1 MCGERAA
8 TILRTASEQAAQLK
22 QQIQALGQTF
32 DLTLV
37 HSLHLDTAIAELR
50 IAAWWSWLKP
60 AFWNARSQYR
70 QIARGLTKDSLAMAN
85 DLELLRNHTAS
96 CRAFA
101 ANAEVAAA
109 CGHEFRGLDSDF
121 ATLERTASWAG
132 VVRQKLQGRTALEQR
147 LRTFLLEGA
156 STDLQVFANEWD
168 SNASAFGVATQAEQS
183 CRDRK
188 AEEIAADKDAAAE
201 AADRLANW
209 ASQLRLPDSSD
220 GATLLQW
227 GKVAKSLRELWA
239 QIEAHPAGRDL
250 VAPPIGNAAE
260 ALDRGRELLDF
271 ARRVEA
277 LGLAAEHTQIVYH
290 AAADERLS
298 SLRREAATF
307 LERHREAATARSR
320 AINAGIPAD
329 ALEQKHGQGAA
340 LLRHLKTAIDGH
352 ARLAPWCEYLSARSD
367 VASER
372 AEPIVNCLES
382 ETGSVAELPRA
393 FDVVLYRSLSAAL
406 YKENPDLSSF
416 AGVKHEEA
424 RARFQQ
430 LDRELLN
437 LNRQSLAADLC
448 RRSAPSGNARGKA
461 AEFTNL
467 ALITREIGKQKRH
480 VPIRGLLNRS
490 GGAILALTP
499 CLMMS
504 PLSVAQFITSNQLTF
519 DLLVIDEA
527 SQMRPEDAL
536 GAVARAK
543 NVVVVGDPMQLPPT
557 SFFQAWEA
565 EEDEDDETETVQGE
579 SILDLAL
586 GAFHPA
592 RDLRWHY
599 RSKHEDLIRSSN
611 RHFYEDRLLVF
622 PSPTDSSA
630 NLGVELNYVEGT
642 YNANTNAIEGQAI
655 VKAVAHIANRFP
667 DQSLGVVAMNQK
679 QRDLISELIDDE
691 AAPPAR

>member
-220 GATLLQW
+220 GATTSSYSILVIVHRL
-227 GKVAKSLRELWA
+227 GIPHVASNQMAAQQGLSTSKSGIV
-239 QIEAHPAGRDL
+239 Q
-250 VAPPIGNAAE
+250 VNA
-260 ALDRGRELLDF
+260 
-271 ARRVEA
+271 
-277 LGLAAEHTQIVYH
+277 
-290 AAADERLS
+290 
-298 SLRREAATF
+298 LRR
-307 LERHREAATARSR
+307 S
-320 AINAGIPAD
+320 
-329 ALEQKHGQGAA
+329 GQ
-340 LLRHLKTAIDGH
+340 
-352 ARLAPWCEYLSARSD
+352 
-367 VASER
+367 
-372 AEPIVNCLES
+372 
-382 ETGSVAELPRA
+382 
-393 FDVVLYRSLSAAL
+393 
-406 YKENPDLSSF
+406 
-416 AGVKHEEA
+416 
-424 RARFQQ
+424 
-430 LDRELLN
+430 
-437 LNRQSLAADLC
+437 
-448 RRSAPSGNARGKA
+448 
-461 AEFTNL
+461 
-467 ALITREIGKQKRH
+467 
-480 VPIRGLLNRS
+480 
-490 GGAILALTP
+490 
-499 CLMMS
+499 
-504 PLSVAQFITSNQLTF
+504 
-519 DLLVIDEA
+519 
-527 SQMRPEDAL
+527 
-536 GAVARAK
+536 
-543 NVVVVGDPMQLPPT
+543 
-557 SFFQAWEA
+557 
-565 EEDEDDETETVQGE
+565 
-579 SILDLAL
+579 
-586 GAFHPA
+586 
-592 RDLRWHY
+592 
-599 RSKHEDLIRSSN
+599 
-611 RHFYEDRLLVF
+611 
-622 PSPTDSSA
+622 
-630 NLGVELNYVEGT
+630 
-642 YNANTNAIEGQAI
+642 
-655 VKAVAHIANRFP
+655 
-667 DQSLGVVAMNQK
+667 
-679 QRDLISELIDDE
+679 QRDCQRFHDS
-691 AAPPAR
+691 ATY